1 MIDKIIFYDADFLI
15 CFLLIGEVSILKK
28 AFNEIIVPKPV
39 YDELTF
45 RTTPKIIKETMQDL
59 KVEGFVKVPEID
71 PHSKERT
78 PYLSIQ
84 RGNWHKDFK
93 RLGKGESAALAFA
106 IVNEGVIAS
115 NNFVDIKYYV
125 DKYELPLLTTSY
137 FLALAVDE
145 EIIDYDK
152 ACDLYDRM
160 IEEDREMPCSSFDEY
175 FNSLYEKDTEDF
187 GYRLLE

>member
-1 MIDKIIFYDADFLI
+1 
-15 CFLLIGEVSILKK
+15 
-28 AFNEIIVPKPV
+28 
-39 YDELTF
+39 
-45 RTTPKIIKETMQDL
+45 MQNTH
-59 KVEGFVKVPEID
+59 P
-71 PHSKERT
+71 
-78 PYLSIQ
+78 
-84 RGNWHKDFK
+84 NWHKDFK